1 VVVGDGPA
9 LDRLRRRYGD
19 VHFLGRAALAA
30 LELRREDARAHALG
44 YGWRASAGAFRKNIL
59 IANHRDGT
67 CV

>member
-9 LDRLRRRYGD
+9 LDGLRRRYGD

-30 LELRREDARAHALG
+30 LDLRREDGREHALG

-59 IANHRDGT
+59 IANDRDGT